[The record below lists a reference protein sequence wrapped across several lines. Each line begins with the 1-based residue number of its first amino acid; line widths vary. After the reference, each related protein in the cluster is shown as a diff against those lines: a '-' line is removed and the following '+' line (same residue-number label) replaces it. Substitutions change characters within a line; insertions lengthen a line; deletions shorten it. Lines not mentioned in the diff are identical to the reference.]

1 MTPKVK
7 NSISKSGNGYTGDTL
22 HDGNRYMC
30 PICSEEIYGFCW
42 TKDGMPVEVYRC
54 ISHGDV
60 PPVVLV
66 ETPEGR
72 NENR

>member
-30 PICSEEIYGFCW
+30 PICSEEIYL
-42 TKDGMPVEVYRC
+42 M
-54 ISHGDV
+54 GDRGD
-60 PPVVLV
+60 
-66 ETPEGR
+66 EFH
-72 NENR
+72 